1 MKYIKS
7 SSLLALTLL
16 FSSGFVNADNKQTL
30 IEAAT
35 AGDTAAQSELGTNYF
50 DGING
55 FDKDVVEAKK
65 WIDLAAEKGDKVAYY
80 ALGVMYTFGEGV
92 DKDLNKAV
100 EYYKLA
106 GDAREG
112 RAYNNLGAIYQKGML
127 GKVDHALAIKYFK
140 LASDAGYVKASYLLG
155 AYYQYGKGV
164 QKSYKKA
171 FTYYK
176 KAADQGSSDGMFALG
191 TLYDDGLG
199 VKRNDAE
206 AIKWYK
212 KAAELGNVDAM
223 TNLGI
228 MYENGEGVKKDY
240 KKAADFYQ
248 AACDNG
254 DKSGCK
260 YIAEL
265 KESGKYRAPA
275 SKAKTKSA
283 TQRLIAKS
291 IDKGVNATFTWQ
303 GDDATFTAND
313 GKVDCT
319 FLKDFSEKGGN
330 LATSFVCTD
339 NVQIILK
346 QFRDTKN
353 AYLAVMTDN
362 FNTEVKSFS
371 VNVYVTNT
379 GSN

>member
-1 MKYIKS
+1 MKLIKP
-7 SSLLALTLL
+7 SSLLALALL
-16 FSSGFVNADNKQTL
+16 FGPGYVNADNKQTL
-30 IEAAT
+30 IDAAT
-35 AGDTAAQSELGTNYF
+35 AGDTTAQSALGTNYL
-50 DGING
+50 DGANG
-55 FDKDVVEAKK
+55 FDEDLVEAKK

-80 ALGVMYTFGEGV
+80 ALGVMYTIGKGV

-140 LASDAGYVKASYLLG
+140 LASDAGYVKATSVLG

-164 QKSYKKA
+164 KKNYKKA

-176 KAADQGSSDGMFALG
+176 KAADQGCSEAMIGLG
-191 TLYDDGLG
+191 ILYDDGLG

-206 AIKWYK
+206 AVKWYK
-212 KAAELGNVDAM
+212 KAAELGNADAI

-240 KKAADFYQ
+240 KKAADLYQ
-248 AACDNG
+248 TACDKG
-254 DKSGCK
+254 EKRGCE

-265 KESGKYRAPA
+265 KESGKYRVSD
-275 SKAKTKSA
+275 SKAKSKSDV
-283 TQRLIAKS
+283 QRLIAKS

-303 GDDATFTAND
+303 GDDATFAANG
-313 GKVDCT
+313 GKIDCT

>member
-1 MKYIKS
+1 
-7 SSLLALTLL
+7 
-16 FSSGFVNADNKQTL
+16 
-30 IEAAT
+30 
-35 AGDTAAQSELGTNYF
+35 
-50 DGING
+50 
-55 FDKDVVEAKK
+55 
-65 WIDLAAEKGDKVAYY
+65 
-80 ALGVMYTFGEGV
+80 
-92 DKDLNKAV
+92 
-100 EYYKLA
+100 
-106 GDAREG
+106 
-112 RAYNNLGAIYQKGML
+112 ML

-140 LASDAGYVKASYLLG
+140 LASDAGYVKATSVLG

-164 QKSYKKA
+164 QKNYKKA

-176 KAADQGSSDGMFALG
+176 KAADQGSSEAMIGLG
-191 TLYDDGLG
+191 ILYDDGLG

-206 AIKWYK
+206 AVKWYK
-212 KAAELGNVDAM
+212 KAAELGNADAI

-240 KKAADFYQ
+240 KKAADLYQ
-248 AACDNG
+248 TACNKG
-254 DKSGCK
+254 EKRGCE

-265 KESGKYRAPA
+265 KESGKYRVSD
-275 SKAKTKSA
+275 SKAKSKSDV
-283 TQRLIAKS
+283 QRLIAKS
-291 IDKGVNATFTWQ
+291 IDKGVNATFIWQ
-303 GDDATFTAND
+303 GDDATFTANG
-313 GKVDCT
+313 GKIDCT

>member
-1 MKYIKS
+1 MKLIKP
-7 SSLLALTLL
+7 SSLLALALL
-16 FSSGFVNADNKQTL
+16 FGPGYVNADNKQTL
-30 IEAAT
+30 IDAAT
-35 AGDTAAQSELGTNYF
+35 AGDTTAQSALGTNYL
-50 DGING
+50 DGANG
-55 FDKDVVEAKK
+55 FDEDLVEAKK

-80 ALGVMYTFGEGV
+80 ALGVMYTIGKGV

-140 LASDAGYVKASYLLG
+140 LASDAGYVKATSVLG

-164 QKSYKKA
+164 KKNYKKA

-176 KAADQGSSDGMFALG
+176 KAADQGSSEAMIGLG
-191 TLYDDGLG
+191 ILYDDGLG

-206 AIKWYK
+206 AVKWYK
-212 KAAELGNVDAM
+212 KAAELGNADAI

-240 KKAADFYQ
+240 KKAADLYQ
-248 AACDNG
+248 TACDKG
-254 DKSGCK
+254 EKRGCE

-265 KESGKYRAPA
+265 KESGKYRVSD
-275 SKAKTKSA
+275 SKAKSKSDV
-283 TQRLIAKS
+283 QRLIAKS

-303 GDDATFTAND
+303 GDDATFTANG
-313 GKVDCT
+313 GKIDCT